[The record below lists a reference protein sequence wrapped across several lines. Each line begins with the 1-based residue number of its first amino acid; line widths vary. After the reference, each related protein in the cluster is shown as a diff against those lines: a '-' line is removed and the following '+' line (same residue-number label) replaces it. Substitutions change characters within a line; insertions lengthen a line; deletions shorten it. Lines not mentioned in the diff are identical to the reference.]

1 MKVERTK
8 NAARNIRAGF
18 LLKIYQVLV
27 PFVMRTV
34 LLYTLGVEYL
44 GLGSL
49 FASIIRVLNLAEL
62 GVGSAMVYSMY
73 RPIAEDNE
81 EEICAL
87 MRLYRTYYRVIGLAV
102 LAIGLLCLP
111 FLPRLIKGDVPADV
125 SIYVLYLLNLG
136 ATVLSYWLF
145 AYRNCLLDAHQRVDV
160 SSRIRFAV
168 SVGQTVMQVVSLVIF
183 RNYYVYLI
191 LNIIAQVL
199 INILTAY
206 RTMKMYPVYAPR
218 GQLSPDAVSAINRRV
233 RDLFTSKLGG
243 VILNSADTIVVSAFL
258 GLTTLAVYQNYYSI
272 VTAVIGFVAIIFGAC
287 TAGIGNSL
295 IVETREKNFG
305 DLKKFA
311 LIIAWIAGFC
321 TCALVCLFQPFMEIW
336 TRGTKLMLEFP
347 AVLSFGLYFFIY
359 EINMLLNLFKDAAGI
374 WHEDRF
380 RPLVTALTNLALNLI
395 LVNVIGIY
403 GVLYSTVAATLFVGM
418 PWLLHN
424 LFTNLFDRK
433 ELPGFIRTLLF
444 YAGVTALACAVSV
457 GLSALVP
464 GSAIVRFFA
473 GAAIVVVVPNAIFL
487 LVYRGRAE
495 FGEVL
500 ALADRLAGGRLGPVR
515 KMLGGRK

>member
-18 LLKIYQVLV
+18 ILKIYQVLM

-87 MRLYRTYYRVIGLAV
+87 MRLYRIYYRVIGLLV
-102 LAIGLLCLP
+102 LAVGLGCLP
-111 FLPRLIKGDVPADV
+111 FIPRLIKGDVPSDV
-125 SIYVLYLLNLG
+125 SVYVLYLLNLG

-160 SSRIRFAV
+160 ASRIRFAI
-168 SVGQTVMQVVSLVIF
+168 SLLQTVLQIIALVVF
-183 RNYYVYLI
+183 RNYYVYLV
-191 LNIIAQVL
+191 LNIIAQIV
-199 INILTAY
+199 INILTAFA
-206 RTMKMYPVYAPR
+206 TMKMYPAFRPR
-218 GQLSPDAVSAINRRV
+218 GKLDPAVTAAINRRV

-258 GLTTLAVYQNYYSI
+258 GLTALAVYQNYYNI
-272 VTAVIGFVAIIFGAC
+272 VTSVIGLVAIIFGAC

-295 IVETREKNFG
+295 IVESPQKNFG

-321 TCALVCLFQPFMEIW
+321 TCALICLFQPFMELW
-336 TRGTKLMLEFP
+336 TRGTKLMLELP
-347 AVLSFGLYFFIY
+347 AVVSFGLYFYIH

-380 RPLVTALTNLALNLI
+380 RPLVTALTNLTLNL
-395 LVNVIGIY
+395 VMVQFIGIY
-403 GVLYSTVAATLFVGM
+403 GVLYSTVIATLFIGM

-424 LFTNLFDRK
+424 LFTNLFDKRY
-433 ELPGFIRTLLF
+433 LPGFVRTLLF
-444 YAGVTALACAVSV
+444 YAGVTAAAAALTG
-457 GLSALVP
+457 GLSVLVP
-464 GSAIVRFFA
+464 GGALVKLLVRGVIVL
-473 GAAIVVVVPNAIFL
+473 IVPNLVFL
-487 LVYRGRAE
+487 VVYRTRPE
-495 FGEVL
+495 FKDVL
-500 ALADRLAGGRLGPVR
+500 ILADRVLGGRLGR
-515 KMLGGRK
+515 LLKGRGGLL

>member
-18 LLKIYQVLV
+18 ILKLYQVLM

-81 EEICAL
+81 DEICAL
-87 MRLYRTYYRVIGLAV
+87 MRLYRVYYRVIGLIV
-102 LAIGLLCLP
+102 LALGLILLP
-111 FLPRLIKGDVPADV
+111 FVPRLIKGDVPANV
-125 SIYVLYLLNLG
+125 SVYVLYLLNLG
-136 ATVLSYWLF
+136 HTVLSYWLF

-160 SSRIRFAV
+160 ASWIRF
-168 SVGQTVMQVVSLVIF
+168 VVSLVQAVLQIVALVAF
-183 RNYYVYLI
+183 YNYYVYLI
-191 LNIIAQVL
+191 VNIAAQIM

-206 RTMKMYPVYAPR
+206 TTTKMYPAYRPR
-218 GQLSPDAVSAINRRV
+218 GKLEPAKSRAINRRV

-258 GLTTLAVYQNYYSI
+258 GLAALAVYQNYYNI
-272 VTAVIGFVAIIFGAC
+272 VTSVIGVVAIVFGAC

-295 IVETREKNFG
+295 IVESAEKNFG
-305 DLKKFA
+305 DLKKFT
-311 LIIAWIAGFC
+311 LIIAWIAGFG
-321 TCALVCLFQPFMEIW
+321 TCGLLCLFQPFMEIW
-336 TRGTKLMLEFP
+336 TRGTELMLGFP
-347 AVLSFGLYFFIY
+347 AVVSFALYYFIY

-374 WHEDRF
+374 WHADRF
-380 RPLVTALTNLALNLI
+380 RPLVTALTNLTLNII
-395 LVNVIGIY
+395 LVQFIGIY
-403 GVLYSTVAATLFVGM
+403 GVLYSTVIATLCIGM

-424 LFTNLFDRK
+424 LFTNLFEIK
-433 ELPGFIRTLLF
+433 YLPGFVRTLLF
-444 YAGVTALACAVSV
+444 YAGVTAAAAAITLGIC
-457 GLSALVP
+457 LLVP
-464 GSAIVRFFA
+464 GSALLKLLVR
-473 GAAIVVVVPNAIFL
+473 GVIVVIVPNLIFL
-487 LVYRGRAE
+487 LVYRRRPE

-500 ALADRLAGGRLGPVR
+500 ALADRILGGRLGR
-515 KMLGGRK
+515 LLKYRGEFL